1 MSEKDVKKTDLKE
14 DVKDGDDSD
23 LNDRLPGKIN
33 NPFDDDKDKDKNRS
47 PSSRRGDSDNDDF
60 EEDDR
65 AYISPDEEDISR
77 GGRNEKSGDTEKGT
91 GRRVTGNDDRSGDQ
105 EHREEDKEEENL
117 IERGQLDSEIKYT
130 PYEFKPINTEADA
143 KDFDLK
149 TNPRFGFMEQM
160 YKACC

>member
-1 MSEKDVKKTDLKE
+1 MSEKDVKKTDPKE
-14 DVKDGDDSD
+14 ELKDGDD
-23 LNDRLPGKIN
+23 LNDRALGKVN
-33 NPFDDDKDKDKNRS
+33 NPFDEDKDKDKDKNRS
-47 PSSRRGDSDNDDF
+47 PSSRRRDSDDDDEF

-91 GRRVTGNDDRSGDQ
+91 GRRATGNDDRSGDQ
-105 EHREEDKEEENL
+105 EHKEEDKEEDNL

-160 YKACC
+160 YKAC